1 MNAKKHFQKHYAKL
15 KREAILRSAV
25 WGFIIGLFCG
35 FVSLL
40 ALWFTKLDGILISL
54 IVLAAVSLIASAL
67 FYLLR
72 FKPTVQSSARR
83 IDGLGLE
90 ERLVTMVELEGD
102 ESLIA
107 KLQRDDA
114 KRALEEFSPSKIRF
128 NLPKKAMVLL
138 SVIGALTFAMLTLS
152 ILSAA
157 GLIPSGSD
165 MIESTIEK
173 GREVY
178 ISVTYEAEDGGY
190 INGESDQ
197 LILSGTRPEA
207 VRAEAE
213 DGYVFVE
220 WDDGNTNPNRADGN
234 LVTDVIFVAIF
245 EPIDEEGDDDG
256 DGEEKAD
263 DEPSEDAQESNN
275 GTPDESDQNS
285 ASAGGKYEEKNQIKK
300 NDTFYREV
308 MDVYKELLKKRLE
321 EDGDTLTPEEKA
333 IIEAYLSIV

>member
-1 MNAKKHFQKHYAKL
+1 MNAKKHFQKHYSKL

-25 WGFIIGLFCG
+25 WGFITGLSCG

-54 IVLAAVSLIASAL
+54 IILAAVSLITSAL
-67 FYLLR
+67 LYLIK

-107 KLQRDDA
+107 KLQREDA
-114 KRALEEFSPSKIRF
+114 KRALSEFSPAKIRF

-138 SVIGALTFAMLTLS
+138 LVTGLLTASMLTLS
-152 ILSAA
+152 ILSAV
-157 GLIPSGSD
+157 GIIPSGSEI
-165 MIESTIEK
+165 IESTVEQ

-190 INGESDQ
+190 IKGEADQ
-197 LILSGTRPEA
+197 LIVSGTRPEP

-220 WDDGNTNPNRADGN
+220 WDDGNKNPNRSDGN
-234 LVTDVIFVAIF
+234 LVTDVIYVAIF
-245 EPIDEEGDDDG
+245 EPIEEEGDDDG
-256 DGEEKAD
+256 DGEEKPD
-263 DEPSEDAQESNN
+263 DEPNEDAQESNKGN
-275 GTPDESDQNS
+275 PDNSDQTS
-285 ASAGGKYEEKNQIKK
+285 GSAGGKYEEKNQIKK